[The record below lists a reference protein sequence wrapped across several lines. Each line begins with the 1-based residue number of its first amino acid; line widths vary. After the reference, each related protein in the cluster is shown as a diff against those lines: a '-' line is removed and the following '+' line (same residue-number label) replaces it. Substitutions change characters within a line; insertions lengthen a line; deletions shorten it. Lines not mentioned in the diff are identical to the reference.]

1 MSESDIKKSG
11 MRRAAARLNVQEKFA
26 ASERRDIAVR
36 REIAQEQATAAAKT
50 AKLRALRLAK
60 EEEDR
65 VIAASAP
72 PPAPKAGRN
81 RKGKA

>member
-1 MSESDIKKSG
+1 MPENDTNRSG
-11 MRRAAARLNVQEKFA
+11 TKRAAARLNVQEKFA

-36 REIAQEQATAAAKT
+36 KEIAQEQATAAAKT

-65 VIAASAP
+65 VIAASTP
-72 PPAPKAGRN
+72 SPAPKAGRS
-81 RKGKA
+81 RKEKA